1 MFFNL
6 NIAMNQNNTL
16 VILPFVNSSSDKE
29 FEFFSD
35 GITEEIITA
44 LGKIN
49 GLKVISRTSSF
60 YFKGKD
66 IPLKEIVNKLNVK
79 MVLEGS
85 VRIAGNQ
92 IRISAQLIDSENDF
106 QVWSNTWDRELSNIF
121 EIQDEISLLIADN
134 LREYLGHFEIDN
146 QLITKQ
152 TDNLEVYEL
161 ALKARFLFNKWNP
174 NDVNEAIRLFEEAL
188 AADPNHVES
197 MVGIADCYSF
207 LSITGFMNPEIG
219 WQKTVEYTNKGLELE
234 PKHPGLHYILANI
247 SFFRECNFSNS
258 MEHAMNVVRFRP
270 NYPEGQQFLFF
281 LFTLRGQLDKAEEY
295 INSALAIDPLNQETQ
310 FYRAFFLYRSGKY
323 QSAIES
329 LEKLLEINPK
339 SIPALTVL
347 AYCLVKTGE
356 PNKALDLFDNLPEDL
371 LIEDDKLGVS
381 CLAYILL
388 GNQNQVNKHLSVLES
403 KVSNPEAIQSHSY
416 LFLVYVNLKRFDDAV
431 KLYENTIAGRSPIF
445 MISLSDPL
453 ASDMRND
460 RRYQLIHNKTYRV
473 KANDLDEEPKSQPL
487 LDEPTSLSYTNKLVS
502 YMEQETPYLNP
513 DLSLRH
519 LAELIELHPNQLS
532 WLLNTQLDMNYNYF
546 VNKYRLSHFKEL
558 ATDKSNSHISLMGLA
573 FESGFNSKTV
583 FNTFFK
589 KETGMTPSAYL
600 KSKTK

>member
-1 MFFNL
+1 
-6 NIAMNQNNTL
+6 MNQNNTL
-16 VILPFVNSSSDKE
+16 VILPFVNSSSDKD
-29 FEFFSD
+29 FDFFSD
-35 GITEEIITA
+35 GITEEIINA

-49 GLKVISRTSSF
+49 ELKVISRTSSF

-66 IPLKEIVNKLNVK
+66 IPLKEIANKLSVK

-92 IRISAQLIDSENDF
+92 IRISAQLIDSDNDF
-106 QVWSNTWDRELSNIF
+106 QVWSNTWDRELRNIF

-146 QLITKQ
+146 QLITNQ
-152 TDNLEVYEL
+152 TDNLEVFEL

-174 NDVNEAIRLFEEAL
+174 NDVNEAISLFEEAL
-188 AADPNHVES
+188 EADPNHVES
-197 MVGIADCYSF
+197 MVGLADCYSF
-207 LSITGFMNPEIG
+207 LSITGFMNPDIG
-219 WQKTVEYTNKGLELE
+219 WQKTVEYTNKGLELD

-247 SFFRECNFSNS
+247 SFFKDCNFSDS
-258 MEHAMNVVRFRP
+258 MEHAMDVVRFRP
-270 NYPEGQQFLFF
+270 NYPEGQQFLSF
-281 LFTLRGQLDKAEEY
+281 LFMLSGQLNKAEEY

-310 FYRAFFLYRSGKY
+310 FYKAFFLYRSGEY

-329 LEKLLEINPK
+329 LEQLLEANPN
-339 SIPALTVL
+339 SIPAITVL
-347 AYCLVKTGE
+347 AYCLLKTGT
-356 PNKALDLFDNLPEDL
+356 PNKAIELFDNLPEDL

-388 GNQNQVNKHLSVLES
+388 DNQNQVDKHLRELES
-403 KVSNPEAIQSHSY
+403 KVSNPQAIQSHSY
-416 LFLVYVNLKRFDDAV
+416 LFLVYVNLNRFDDAI
-431 KLYENTIAGRSPIF
+431 KLYENTIADKSPIF

-453 ASDMRND
+453 ASNIKDD
-460 RRYQLIHNKTYRV
+460 SRYQLLHNKTY
-473 KANDLDEEPKSQPL
+473 KTKTNQISENKQNQPL
-487 LDEPTSLSYTNKLVS
+487 LDEPTSLNYTNRLIT

-519 LAELIELHPNQLS
+519 LAELIEIHPNQLS

-546 VNKYRLSHFKEL
+546 VNKYRLSHFIEL
-558 ATDKSNSHISLMGLA
+558 ATDEANSHISLMGLA

>member
-1 MFFNL
+1 
-6 NIAMNQNNTL
+6 MNQNNTL
-16 VILPFVNSSSDKE
+16 VILPFVNSSSDKD

-35 GITEEIITA
+35 GVTEEIITA

-66 IPLKEIVNKLNVK
+66 IPLKEIASQLNVK

-92 IRISAQLIDSENDF
+92 IRISAQLIDSDNDF

-121 EIQDEISLLIADN
+121 EIQDEISLLIADK

-146 QLITKQ
+146 QLITTQ
-152 TDNLEVYEL
+152 TDDLGVYEL

-174 NDVNEAIRLFEEAL
+174 NDVNEAISLFKVALEA
-188 AADPNHVES
+188 DQNHVES

-207 LSITGFMNPEIG
+207 LSVTGFMNPDVG
-219 WQKTVEYTNKGLELE
+219 WQKTIEYTNKGLELE
-234 PKHPGLHYILANI
+234 PKHPGLHYILANV

-270 NYPEGQQFLFF
+270 NYPEGQQFLSF
-281 LFTLRGQLDKAEEY
+281 LFMLSGQLDKAEEY

-310 FYRAFFLYRSGKY
+310 FYKAFFLYRSGEY
-323 QSAIES
+323 QSAIAS
-329 LEKLLEINPK
+329 LEQLLEANPN
-339 SIPALTVL
+339 SIPAITVL
-347 AYCLVKTGE
+347 AYSLLKTGT
-356 PNKALDLFDNLPEDL
+356 PNKAIELFDNLPEDL

-388 GNQNQVNKHLSVLES
+388 GNQNQLDKHLSELES
-403 KVSNPEAIQSHSY
+403 KVSNPQAIQSHSY
-416 LFLVYVNLKRFDDAV
+416 LFLVYVNLNRFDDAI
-431 KLYENTIAGRSPIF
+431 KLYENTIADKSPIF

-453 ASDMRND
+453 ASNIKDD
-460 RRYQLIHNKTYRV
+460 SRYQLLHNRTYKT
-473 KANDLDEEPKSQPL
+473 KTNQISENKQNQPL
-487 LDEPTSLSYTNKLVS
+487 LDESTSLNYTNRLIS
-502 YMEQETPYLNP
+502 YMEQESPYLNP

-519 LAELIELHPNQLS
+519 LAELIEINPNQLS

-546 VNKYRLSHFKEL
+546 VNKYRLSHFIEL
-558 ATDKSNSHISLMGLA
+558 ATDKANSHISLMGLA

>member
-1 MFFNL
+1 MDH
-6 NIAMNQNNTL
+6 NNTL
-16 VILPFVNSSSDKE
+16 VILPFVNSSSDKDYD
-29 FEFFSD
+29 FFSD
-35 GITEEIITA
+35 GITEEIINA

-49 GLKVISRTSSF
+49 ELKVISRTSSF

-66 IPLKEIVNKLNVK
+66 IPLKEIASQLNVK

-92 IRISAQLIDSENDF
+92 IRISAQLIDSDNDF

-146 QLITKQ
+146 QLVADQ

-174 NDVNEAIRLFEEAL
+174 NDVNEAISLYEKAL
-188 AADPNHVES
+188 ETDPNHVES
-197 MVGIADCYSF
+197 MVGLADCYSF
-207 LSITGFMNPEIG
+207 LSITGFMNPDIG
-219 WQKTVEYTNKGLELE
+219 WQKTVEYTNKGLELD

-247 SFFRECNFSNS
+247 SFFKDCNFSDS
-258 MEHAMNVVRFRP
+258 MEHAMNVVRFRS
-270 NYPEGQQFLFF
+270 NYPEGQQFLSF
-281 LFTLRGQLDKAEEY
+281 LYTLCGQLDEAEEY
-295 INSALAIDPLNQETQ
+295 INNAFAIDPLNQETQ
-310 FYRAFFLYRSGKY
+310 FYKAFFLYRSGEY

-329 LEKLLEINPK
+329 LEKLLKANPN

-347 AYCLVKTGE
+347 AYCLLKTGL
-356 PNKALDLFDNLPEDL
+356 PNKAIELFDNLPEEL

-381 CLAYILL
+381 CLANILI
-388 GNQNQVNKHLSVLES
+388 GNQNQVDKLLSELEM
-403 KVSNPEAIQSHSY
+403 KVSNPQAIQSHSY
-416 LFLVYVNLKRFDDAV
+416 LFLVYVNLNRFDDAID
-431 KLYENTIAGRSPIF
+431 LYENTIADRSPIF

-453 ASDMRND
+453 ASSIKDDN
-460 RRYQLIHNKTYRV
+460 RYQLLHNKTY
-473 KANDLDEEPKSQPL
+473 KIKTEQLSEKKQNQPL
-487 LDEPTSLSYTNKLVS
+487 LDESTSLNYTNKLIS
-502 YMEQETPYLNP
+502 YMEHETPYLNP

-519 LAELIELHPNQLS
+519 LAELIEIHPNQLS

-546 VNKYRLSHFKEL
+546 VNKYRLSHFIEL
-558 ATDKSNSHISLMGLA
+558 ATDKANSHISLMGLA

-600 KSKTK
+600 KSKI

>member
-1 MFFNL
+1 MDH
-6 NIAMNQNNTL
+6 NNTL
-16 VILPFVNSSSDKE
+16 VILPFVNSSSDTD
-29 FEFFSD
+29 FDFFSD
-35 GITEEIITA
+35 GITEEIINA

-49 GLKVISRTSSF
+49 ELKVISRTSSF

-66 IPLKEIVNKLNVK
+66 IPLKEIADQLNVK

-92 IRISAQLIDSENDF
+92 IRISAQLIDSDNDF

-146 QLITKQ
+146 QLVADQ
-152 TDNLEVYEL
+152 TNNLEVYEL

-174 NDVNEAIRLFEEAL
+174 NDVNEAISLYEKAL
-188 AADPNHVES
+188 ETDPNHVES
-197 MVGIADCYSF
+197 MVGLADCYSF
-207 LSITGFMNPEIG
+207 LSITGFMNPDIG
-219 WQKTVEYTNKGLELE
+219 WQKTVEYTNKGLELDS
-234 PKHPGLHYILANI
+234 KHPGLHYILANI
-247 SFFRECNFSNS
+247 SFFKDCNFSDS

-270 NYPEGQQFLFF
+270 NYPEGQQFLSF
-281 LFTLRGQLDKAEEY
+281 LFMLCGQLDKAEEY
-295 INSALAIDPLNQETQ
+295 INRALAIDPLNQETQ
-310 FYRAFFLYRSGKY
+310 FYKAFFLYRSGEY

-329 LEKLLEINPK
+329 LEKLLEANPN

-347 AYCLVKTGE
+347 AYCLLKTGT
-356 PNKALDLFDNLPEDL
+356 PNKAIELFDNLPEDL

-381 CLAYILL
+381 CLANILI
-388 GNQNQVNKHLSVLES
+388 GNQNQVDKHLSELES
-403 KVSNPEAIQSHSY
+403 KVSNPQAIQSHSY
-416 LFLVYVNLKRFDDAV
+416 LFLAYVNLNRFDDAI
-431 KLYENTIAGRSPIF
+431 KLYENTIADKSPIF

-453 ASDMRND
+453 ASNIKDD
-460 RRYQLIHNKTYRV
+460 SRYQLLHNKTYKIRA
-473 KANDLDEEPKSQPL
+473 KQLSENKQNQPL
-487 LDEPTSLSYTNKLVS
+487 LDESTSLNYTNKLIS

-519 LAELIELHPNQLS
+519 LAELIEIHPNQLS

-546 VNKYRLSHFKEL
+546 VNKYRLSHFIEL
-558 ATDKSNSHISLMGLA
+558 ATDEANSHISLMGLA

-600 KSKTK
+600 KSKIK